1 MLFFVLFI
9 VGHVTL
15 VLTTGALHN
24 LNSMFAARSGDGW
37 VGFWFFVG
45 AIVITAAGWVAARPL
60 VLAPIA
66 KLFGR
71 VSER

>member
-1 MLFFVLFI
+1 
-9 VGHVTL
+9 

-24 LNSMFAARSGDGW
+24 LNSMFAANGGDTW

-45 AIVITAAGWVAARPL
+45 AMVIVAIGWVAARPL

-66 KLFGR
+66 RLFGR

>member
-1 MLFFVLFI
+1 MLFI
-9 VGHVTL
+9 IGHVTL

-24 LNSMFAARSGDGW
+24 LNSMFAAKGGDTW

-45 AIVITAAGWVAARPL
+45 AMVIVAIGWVAARPL

-66 KLFGR
+66 RLFGR